1 MWAKLKLH
9 FEEEDEEEE
18 EEDREGKP
26 LLHQVLSLKRLQSL
40 ESLSLCSWGQNHSNL
55 LQTVAGY
62 CPNLR
67 RLAVDFDMLE
77 LIRHKARLAE
87 VAGSLVKFE
96 QIDFTEGFI
105 LCDTKTSKA
114 ILMAILAVLPGED
127 SKLKV
132 LILDGDE
139 NKLSTALAEAREAG
153 VRVQMTKWED
163 DDDFSENDSN
173 SEEDDLDGIMDDNSD
188 IDDDE
193 NI

>member
-9 FEEEDEEEE
+9 FEELEE
-18 EEDREGKP
+18 EEDRDGKP
-26 LLHQVLSLKRLQSL
+26 LLHQVLTLRRLQSL
-40 ESLSLCSWGQNHSNL
+40 ESLSLGYWGENPTNL
-55 LQTVAGY
+55 LQTVADY

-67 RLAVDFDMLE
+67 RLTVDFDMPE
-77 LIRHKARLAE
+77 LMRHKARLAE

-163 DDDFSENDSN
+163 DDDFSESDSDSN

>member
-9 FEEEDEEEE
+9 FEELEE
-18 EEDREGKP
+18 EEDRDGKP
-26 LLHQVLSLKRLQSL
+26 LLHQVLTLRRLQSL
-40 ESLSLCSWGQNHSNL
+40 ESLSLGYWGENPTNL
-55 LQTVAGY
+55 LQTVADY

-67 RLAVDFDMLE
+67 RLTLDFDIE
-77 LIRHKARLAE
+77 LMHHKARLAE

-96 QIDFTEGFI
+96 QIDLTEVFF
-105 LCDTKTSKA
+105 LFDTKISKA

>member
-9 FEEEDEEEE
+9 FEEEEE
-18 EEDREGKP
+18 EEDRDGKP
-26 LLHQVLSLKRLQSL
+26 LLHQVLTLRRLQSL
-40 ESLSLCSWGQNHSNL
+40 ESLSLGYWGENPTNL
-55 LQTVAGY
+55 LQTVADY

-67 RLAVDFDMLE
+67 RLTVDFDMPDLM
-77 LIRHKARLAE
+77 RHKDRLAE

-96 QIDFTEGFI
+96 QID
-105 LCDTKTSKA
+105 LTSGLVLLHSRAAKA
-114 ILMAILAVLPGED
+114 ILMAILKVLPGED

-132 LILDGDE
+132 LILNGDE
-139 NKLSTALAEAREAG
+139 KLHSAALAEAREAG

>member
-9 FEEEDEEEE
+9 FEEEDDEE

-26 LLHQVLSLKRLQSL
+26 LLHQVLSLRRLQSL
-40 ESLSLCSWGQNHSNL
+40 ESLSLCSWGQNPSNL
-55 LQTVAGY
+55 LQTVADY

-96 QIDFTEGFI
+96 QID
-105 LCDTKTSKA
+105 LTSGLVLLHSRAAKA
-114 ILMAILAVLPGED
+114 ILMAILKVLPGED

-132 LILDGDE
+132 LILNGDE
-139 NKLSTALAEAREAG
+139 KLHSAALAEARETG
-153 VRVQMTKWED
+153 VTVQMIKWEED
-163 DDDFSENDSN
+163 DDDKF
-173 SEEDDLDGIMDDNSD
+173 
-188 IDDDE
+188 
-193 NI
+193 